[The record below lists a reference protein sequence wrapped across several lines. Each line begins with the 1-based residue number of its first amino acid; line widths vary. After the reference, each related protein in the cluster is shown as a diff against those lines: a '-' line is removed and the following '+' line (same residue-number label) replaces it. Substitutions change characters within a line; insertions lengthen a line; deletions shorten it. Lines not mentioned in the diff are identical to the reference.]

1 VRDYEMMY
9 ILSPEI
15 GDENFGATVEQ
26 INSFITRLGG
36 EVGEVIQTSPWGK
49 RRLAYP
55 IGKHNDGFYVV
66 ANLKLDP
73 GQTGEL
79 ERGLRLNEE
88 VLRHL
93 LVSQDKS

>member
-1 VRDYEMMY
+1 MRDYEMMY

-15 GDENFGATVEQ
+15 GDENFGASVEK
-26 INSFITRLGG
+26 INSLITRLGG
-36 EVGEVIQTSPWGK
+36 ELGEINQTSPWGK

-55 IGKHNDGFYVV
+55 IGKHNDGYYVV
-66 ANLKLDP
+66 TNLKLDP

-79 ERGLRLNEE
+79 ERSLRLNEE

-93 LVSQDKS
+93 LVSQEKD